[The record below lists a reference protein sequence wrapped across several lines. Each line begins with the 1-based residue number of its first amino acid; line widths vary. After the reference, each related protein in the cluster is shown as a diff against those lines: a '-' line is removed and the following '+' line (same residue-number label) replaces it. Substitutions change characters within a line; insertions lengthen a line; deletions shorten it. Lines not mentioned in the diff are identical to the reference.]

1 MKICQIDPGCGIP
14 IPPPSWGA
22 IEKIVWE
29 FTQNL
34 TKLGH
39 QVDIKM
45 SGHIHPG
52 EYDIVHCHVA
62 NLAIQLAKKGIPYI
76 YQIHDHH
83 AYHYG
88 KESHVYKENL
98 KAIEGSIIALMPAR
112 FLVDYFDHPKC
123 IYFSHGVNTD
133 DFYPVDKPKPIKPK
147 LLMIANNGLAGNQS
161 YDRKGF
167 TYGLGLAMLN
177 NLEITIA
184 GPSANK
190 SFFNSH
196 LWMLNYPKLNLV
208 FDTHNNELLNLYHQH
223 DIFIHPT
230 MLEAGHP
237 NLTMVEAAAAGL
249 PIIADWEL
257 NTDFHGAWR
266 APRDVFEMDKGLK
279 DIMSNWES
287 YREKVFN
294 TSQELSWFNRSKEL
308 IKIYERS
315 FNQGV

>member
-1 MKICQIDPGCGIP
+1 MKICQVDPGCGIP
-14 IPPPSWGA
+14 IPPPAWGA

-34 TKLGH
+34 KELGH
-39 QVDIKM
+39 EVDIKM
-45 SGHIHPG
+45 SSHINPG

-62 NLAIQLAKKGIPYI
+62 NLAIQLAEKGIPYI

-83 AYHYG
+83 AYFYG
-88 KESHVYKENL
+88 KDSHVYKENL
-98 KAIEGSIIALMPAR
+98 KAIEGSLISLMPAK

-123 IYFSHGVNTD
+123 MYFSHGVNTSS
-133 DFYPVDKPKPIKPK
+133 FYPKIKNTPAIPK
-147 LLMIANNGLAGNQS
+147 LLMIANNGLAGDPTF
-161 YDRKGF
+161 DRKGF
-167 TYGLGLAMLN
+167 ALGLGLAMLN

-184 GPSANK
+184 GPSDNK
-190 SFFNSH
+190 RFFNAH

-208 FDTHNNELLNLYHQH
+208 FDTPNDKLLELYHNH

-249 PIIADWEL
+249 PIIANWEIE
-257 NTDFHGAWR
+257 TDFHGAWR
-266 APRDVFEMDKGLK
+266 APRDIFEMDKGLK
-279 DIMSNWES
+279 DILNNWFS
-287 YREKVFN
+287 YRDKISV
-294 TSQELSWFNRSKEL
+294 TSRELSWFNRSKEL
-308 IKIYERS
+308 IKIYEGS